1 MNKQFILAIDQ
12 GTSGTKSLIFDEQGK
27 LRAKGVEPLKTYF
40 LEAGFVEQDP
50 DEIYQ
55 NVLSSVKTC
64 INQFKA
70 KGGDINSVVTIG
82 ISNQRETFI
91 IWDKQGKP
99 LYNAV
104 IWQCKRSIDIC
115 ERLKKQN
122 LLQTIKTKTGLLID
136 PYFSGTKLIWL
147 YENNAPVRNAVE
159 KGDACFGTVDTWLLY
174 RLTGGRSYATD
185 YTNASRT
192 LFFNLSTL
200 DWDKELLDTF
210 NLSNLNLPDCKPSSN
225 LFGETDLDGLLNH
238 SISISA
244 MIGDSHAAAFGEGCF
259 TPGMAKATLGTG
271 CSVMMN
277 SGDQIVYSNTGM
289 LSTICWSTEDKVQ
302 YALEGA
308 IVTCGA
314 TIEWLKKELGLITD
328 SNQTEI
334 MAASVADNNG
344 VYLIPAFSGLGA
356 PHWDMSRKA
365 SITGLT
371 FGTNK
376 NHIVRAALESIP
388 YQIMDVIVAM
398 EADTNIQLHQLMVDG
413 GISSNQFVVQFLADL
428 LSKPVVNIG
437 IPDVSALGTAYLAG
451 LQQRIYKDLD
461 QLSQLNTG
469 KKMVD
474 PSGDHRVKIWYA
486 GWTNLIDKKQ

>member
-1 MNKQFILAIDQ
+1 
-12 GTSGTKSLIFDEQGK
+12 
-27 LRAKGVEPLKTYF
+27 
-40 LEAGFVEQDP
+40 
-50 DEIYQ
+50 
-55 NVLSSVKTC
+55 
-64 INQFKA
+64 
-70 KGGDINSVVTIG
+70 
-82 ISNQRETFI
+82 
-91 IWDKQGKP
+91 
-99 LYNAV
+99 
-104 IWQCKRSIDIC
+104 
-115 ERLKKQN
+115 
-122 LLQTIKTKTGLLID
+122 
-136 PYFSGTKLIWL
+136 
-147 YENNAPVRNAVE
+147 
-159 KGDACFGTVDTWLLY
+159 
-174 RLTGGRSYATD
+174 
-185 YTNASRT
+185 
-192 LFFNLSTL
+192 
-200 DWDKELLDTF
+200 
-210 NLSNLNLPDCKPSSN
+210 
-225 LFGETDLDGLLNH
+225 
-238 SISISA
+238 
-244 MIGDSHAAAFGEGCF
+244 
-259 TPGMAKATLGTG
+259 
-271 CSVMMN
+271 
-277 SGDQIVYSNTGM
+277 
-289 LSTICWSTEDKVQ
+289 
-302 YALEGA
+302 
-308 IVTCGA
+308 
-314 TIEWLKKELGLITD
+314 
-328 SNQTEI
+328 
-334 MAASVADNNG
+334 